1 LLSDICKGAFSKLNI
16 NKTPKEVTDE
26 EWKKVLTPEQYEIT
40 RESGTE
46 KPFSGKYDKFFE
58 NGIYHCVCCGA
69 QLFKSDAKYNS
80 GCGWPAFSKS
90 VDNDLNITRIKDFS
104 NGMER
109 TEVRCKQCNAHL
121 GHVFGDGPKETGERY
136 CINSGSIDFAKE
148 S

>member
-1 LLSDICKGAFSKLNI
+1 MFPRFFRKKKLFSKVSELNSSLLGKGAFSKLNI

-69 QLFKSDAKYNS
+69 QLFKYVLLLSTNLEDKRMQFFEVQSFHFY
-80 GCGWPAFSKS
+80 FSRQ
-90 VDNDLNITRIKDFS
+90 DL
-104 NGMER
+104 
-109 TEVRCKQCNAHL
+109 CN
-121 GHVFGDGPKETGERY
+121 F
-136 CINSGSIDFAKE
+136 
-148 S
+148 